1 MHVAIA
7 RQGPVLMRTPD
18 SSTGKSTRSVSRA
31 PRVPS
36 RAPIRSMAGPPG
48 TYVSQPLR
56 HPTRQGGEARAD
68 ITAAPAYPSVGQS
81 RFDDLVGSL
90 DAIVWEADGDDY
102 RMTFVSP
109 RSMGIT
115 GYPPETWL
123 TEPEFWERHV
133 HPDDR
138 ERAMAVTDAAIKAL
152 NSIRLEY
159 RFRIASEEYRWFSDV
174 IRVIRK
180 ADGSGHRLVG
190 VMIDITDQKR
200 IEETLAYRATHDTLT
215 GLLNREQL
223 DIELERVHHLPEPW
237 ALLFLDLNGFKDVND
252 GLGHSIGDEVLRIVA
267 KRLSAATRPAD
278 IVARFGGDEFCVLAS
293 VPERDTAVT
302 IAQRLRAAVHG
313 ATTVGGHALRL
324 TVTVGIAY
332 VAPTGSPETL
342 LRQADTAMYSAK
354 GLDAGVAVYEPWM
367 RKAAL
372 LRLND
377 TVEDGRPA

>member
-1 MHVAIA
+1 M
-7 RQGPVLMRTPD
+7 
-18 SSTGKSTRSVSRA
+18 
-31 PRVPS
+31 
-36 RAPIRSMAGPPG
+36 IRPTA
-48 TYVSQPLR
+48 
-56 HPTRQGGEARAD
+56 HPTRGAHAEA
-68 ITAAPAYPSVGQS
+68 AALSAHLNLGQS

-109 RSMGIT
+109 RSMDIT
-115 GYPPETWL
+115 GYPPEIWL
-123 TEPEFWERHV
+123 TEPEFWERHL

-138 ERAMAVTDAAIKAL
+138 DRAVAVTDAAIKAL
-152 NSIRLEY
+152 NSIRIEY
-159 RFRIASEEYRWFSDV
+159 RFRVASGQYRWFSDV

-267 KRLSAATRPAD
+267 KRLLAATRPGD
-278 IVARFGGDEFCVLAS
+278 LVARFGGDEFCVLAS
-293 VPERDTAVT
+293 VSERDTAVT
-302 IAQRLRAAVHG
+302 IAERLREAVHG

-342 LRQADTAMYSAK
+342 LRQADTAMYNAK
-354 GLDAGVAVYEPWM
+354 GQDAGVAVYEPWM

-372 LRLND
+372 LRLSD
-377 TVEDGRPA
+377 TAEDEPTT

>member
-1 MHVAIA
+1 MRAPGSQAGTPPRAI
-7 RQGPVLMRTPD
+7 
-18 SSTGKSTRSVSRA
+18 SRA
-31 PRVPS
+31 PTTVSLVRSPRHAVLPS
-36 RAPIRSMAGPPG
+36 LPTPANGSSAP
-48 TYVSQPLR
+48 PL
-56 HPTRQGGEARAD
+56 
-68 ITAAPAYPSVGQS
+68 PAKPVLSQS
-81 RFDDLVGSL
+81 RFDDMVGSL

-102 RMTFVSP
+102 KMTFVSP
-109 RSMGIT
+109 RSLDIA
-115 GYPPETWL
+115 GYRPETWL
-123 TEPEFWERHV
+123 TEPEFWERHL

-138 ERAMAVTDAAIKAL
+138 ERALALTDAAIKAL
-152 NSIRLEY
+152 NSLRIEY
-159 RFRIASEEYRWFSDV
+159 RFRIASGEYRWFSDV
-174 IRVIRK
+174 IRVLRK

-200 IEETLAYRATHDTLT
+200 TEETLAYRASHDTLT

-267 KRLSAATRPAD
+267 QRLASAIRPSD

-293 VPERDTAVT
+293 VGERDTAVT

-313 ATTVGGHALRL
+313 ATTVGGHTLRL
-324 TVTVGIAY
+324 GVTVGIAY
-332 VAPTGSPETL
+332 VAPDGSPDSL
-342 LRQADTAMYSAK
+342 LRQADTAMYTAK
-354 GLDAGVAVYEPWM
+354 GRDEGVAVYEPWM

-377 TVEDGRPA
+377 TVEDPTPS

>member
-1 MHVAIA
+1 
-7 RQGPVLMRTPD
+7 MRTPD
-18 SSTGKSTRSVSRA
+18 PPAGGPPGAVSGGSRASSRAATRSLSHQVREGRS
-31 PRVPS
+31 
-36 RAPIRSMAGPPG
+36 APIRG
-48 TYVSQPLR
+48 TGLSGEPKL
-56 HPTRQGGEARAD
+56 GG
-68 ITAAPAYPSVGQS
+68 S

-109 RSMGIT
+109 RALDIT
-115 GYPPETWL
+115 GYAPETWL
-123 TEPEFWERHV
+123 TEPEFWERHL

-138 ERAMAVTDAAIKAL
+138 ERAVAVTDAAINAL
-152 NSIRLEY
+152 NSIRIEY
-159 RFRIASEEYRWFSDV
+159 RFRVASGEYHWFSDV

-180 ADGSGHRLVG
+180 PDGSGHRLVG

-223 DIELERVHHLPEPW
+223 DVELERVHQLPEPW

-252 GLGHSIGDEVLRIVA
+252 GLGHSIGDEVLRVVA
-267 KRLSAATRPAD
+267 KRLSASTRPDD

-302 IAQRLRAAVHG
+302 IAQRLREAVHG

-324 TVTVGIAY
+324 TVAVGIAY

-354 GLDAGVAVYEPWM
+354 GQEGGVAVYEPWM

-372 LRLND
+372 LRLTD
-377 TVEDGRPA
+377 TVEEGPRS

>member
-1 MHVAIA
+1 
-7 RQGPVLMRTPD
+7 MRTPD

-31 PRVPS
+31 SRVPA
-36 RAPIRSMAGPPG
+36 RATIRSMAGPPG
-48 TYVSQPLR
+48 ISVSKPPR
-56 HPTRQGGEARAD
+56 HPTPQGGEARAEGS
-68 ITAAPAYPSVGQS
+68 AAPAHPTVGQS

-109 RSMGIT
+109 RSQGIT
-115 GYPPETWL
+115 GYPPELWL
-123 TEPEFWERHV
+123 TEPEFWEHHL

-138 ERAMAVTDAAIKAL
+138 DRAMAVTDAAIKAL
-152 NSIRLEY
+152 NSIRIEY
-159 RFRIASEEYRWFSDV
+159 RFRIASGEYRWFSDV

-190 VMIDITDQKR
+190 VMIDITDQKQ

-223 DIELERVHHLPEPW
+223 DIELERVHQLREPW

-252 GLGHSIGDEVLRIVA
+252 GLGHSVGDEVLRIVA
-267 KRLSAATRPAD
+267 KRLSAATRPND
-278 IVARFGGDEFCVLAS
+278 IVARFGGDEFCVLAP
-293 VPERDTAVT
+293 VAERDTAVN
-302 IAQRLRAAVHG
+302 IAQRLREAIHG
-313 ATTVGGHALRL
+313 AATVGGHTLRL

-332 VAPTGSPETL
+332 VATIGSPETL
-342 LRQADTAMYSAK
+342 LRQADAAMYSAK
-354 GLDAGVAVYEPWM
+354 HLESGVAVYEPWM

-377 TVEDGRPA
+377 TVEEGQPPGRPA

>member
-1 MHVAIA
+1 MRARDPSARGSPRTVSQSRPAAQAAARPVAGRAGSSVPQPVHLPIQD
-7 RQGPVLMRTPD
+7 RDSPVGGPVLP
-18 SSTGKSTRSVSRA
+18 
-31 PRVPS
+31 
-36 RAPIRSMAGPPG
+36 AGPNPG
-48 TYVSQPLR
+48 
-56 HPTRQGGEARAD
+56 GG
-68 ITAAPAYPSVGQS
+68 S

-109 RSMGIT
+109 RSLDIA
-115 GYPPETWL
+115 GYPPGLWL
-123 TEPEFWERHV
+123 TEPEFWEHHV

-138 ERAMAVTDAAIKAL
+138 DRVMAATDAAINAL
-152 NSIRLEY
+152 QSLRIEY
-159 RFRIASEEYRWFSDV
+159 RFRVASGSYRWFSDV

-180 ADGSGHRLVG
+180 QDGSGHRLVG

-223 DIELERVHHLPEPW
+223 NIELARVHRLPEPW
-237 ALLFLDLNGFKDVND
+237 ALLFLDLNEFKDVND
-252 GLGHSIGDEVLRIVA
+252 GLGHSIGDDILRIVA
-267 KRLSAATRPAD
+267 QRLASTTRPAD

-293 VPERDTAVT
+293 VAERDTAVA
-302 IAQRLRAAVHG
+302 IAHRLRAGVHE
-313 ATTVGGHALRL
+313 AISVGGHTLRL

-342 LRQADTAMYSAK
+342 LRQADAAMYSAK
-354 GLDAGVAVYEPWM
+354 GQDVGVAVYEPWM

-377 TVEDGRPA
+377 TVEDGQPS

>member
-1 MHVAIA
+1 MTA
-7 RQGPVLMRTPD
+7 PD
-18 SSTGKSTRSVSRA
+18 SSTGKSPRSVSRA

-36 RAPIRSMAGPPG
+36 PTAIRSLADPPD
-48 TYVSQPLR
+48 TYRDVPASP
-56 HPTRQGGEARAD
+56 A
-68 ITAAPAYPSVGQS
+68 TATVGQS

-109 RSMGIT
+109 RSLDIA
-115 GYPPETWL
+115 GYPPEEWL
-123 TEPEFWERHV
+123 TEPEFWEHHV
-133 HPDDR
+133 HPDDLGD
-138 ERAMAVTDAAIKAL
+138 AMATTDAAIKAL
-152 NSIRLEY
+152 SSVRIEY
-159 RFRIASEEYRWFSDV
+159 RFRVADGSYRWFSDV
-174 IRVIRK
+174 IRVLRK
-180 ADGSGHRLVG
+180 QDGSGHRLVG
-190 VMIDITDQKR
+190 VMIDITDQKS
-200 IEETLAYRATHDTLT
+200 IEATLAYRATHDTLT

-223 DIELERVHHLPEPW
+223 DIELARVHRLPEPW

-267 KRLSAATRPAD
+267 QRLAAATRPAD

-293 VPERDTAVT
+293 VAEHDTAVT
-302 IAQRLRAAVHG
+302 IAHRLRDAVHG
-313 ATTVGGHALRL
+313 ATTVGGHAIRL

-342 LRQADTAMYSAK
+342 LRQADAAMYSAK
-354 GLDAGVAVYEPWM
+354 GQDLGVAVYEPWM

-377 TVEDGRPA
+377 TAEDGRPS

>member
-1 MHVAIA
+1 VTRPASHPALP
-7 RQGPVLMRTPD
+7 RLPD
-18 SSTGKSTRSVSRA
+18 PA
-31 PRVPS
+31 PGHS
-36 RAPIRSMAGPPG
+36 ALA
-48 TYVSQPLR
+48 L
-56 HPTRQGGEARAD
+56 
-68 ITAAPAYPSVGQS
+68 PAKPMLSQS

-109 RSMGIT
+109 RTLDIA
-115 GYPPETWL
+115 GYPPDVWR
-123 TEPEFWERHV
+123 TEPEFWERHL

-138 ERAMAVTDAAIKAL
+138 ERAMSVTDAAIRAL
-152 NSIRLEY
+152 NSIRIEY
-159 RFRIASEEYRWFSDV
+159 RFLVASGEYRWFSDV

-200 IEETLAYRATHDTLT
+200 IEETLAYRASHDTLT

-223 DIELERVHHLPEPW
+223 DIELERVHQLPEPW

-267 KRLSAATRPAD
+267 QRLASAIRPSD
-278 IVARFGGDEFCVLAS
+278 IVARFGGDEFCVLAA
-293 VPERDTAVT
+293 VGERDTAVT
-302 IAQRLRAAVHG
+302 MARRLRSAVHG
-313 ATTVGGHALRL
+313 ATTVGGHTLRL

-332 VAPTGSPETL
+332 VAPDGSPETL
-342 LRQADTAMYSAK
+342 LRQADTAMYTAK
-354 GLDAGVAVYEPWM
+354 GTDDGVAVYEPWM

-377 TVEDGRPA
+377 SVGDGRPA

>member
-1 MHVAIA
+1 MSRSHDRGRIPMS
-7 RQGPVLMRTPD
+7 RPD
-18 SSTGKSTRSVSRA
+18 SPTGRPARSISRPSRSMSQGAIGSVDRA
-31 PRVPS
+31 PGTSASPPDRQTGV
-36 RAPIRSMAGPPG
+36 APPMA
-48 TYVSQPLR
+48 
-56 HPTRQGGEARAD
+56 PTSTTH
-68 ITAAPAYPSVGQS
+68 ISLGQS

-109 RSMGIT
+109 RSMDIT

-123 TEPEFWERHV
+123 TQPEFWERHM

-138 ERAMAVTDAAIKAL
+138 DRAVAVTDAAIKAL
-152 NSIRLEY
+152 NSIRIEY
-159 RFRIASEEYRWFSDV
+159 RFRVAGGQYRWFSDV

-200 IEETLAYRATHDTLT
+200 IEEALAYRATHDTLT

-223 DIELERVHHLPEPW
+223 DIELARVHQLPEPW

-267 KRLSAATRPAD
+267 KRLLATTRPDD
-278 IVARFGGDEFCVLAS
+278 IVARFGGDEFCVLAA

-302 IAQRLRAAVHG
+302 IAHRLRDAVHG
-313 ATTVGGHALRL
+313 ATTVGGHTLRL
-324 TVTVGIAY
+324 TVTVGVAY
-332 VAPTGSPETL
+332 VAPDGSPESL
-342 LRQADTAMYSAK
+342 LRQADAAMYSAK
-354 GLDAGVAVYEPWM
+354 SLDDGVAVYEPWM

-377 TVEDGRPA
+377 TADGRPSSA

>member
-1 MHVAIA
+1 
-7 RQGPVLMRTPD
+7 MRTP
-18 SSTGKSTRSVSRA
+18 VSRA
-31 PRVPS
+31 PL
-36 RAPIRSMAGPPG
+36 RARSSV
-48 TYVSQPLR
+48 TVS
-56 HPTRQGGEARAD
+56 
-68 ITAAPAYPSVGQS
+68 PALTVLGQT

-109 RSMGIT
+109 RSRDIA
-115 GYPPETWL
+115 GYQEGVWL
-123 TEPEFWERHV
+123 NEPEFWERHL

-138 ERAMAVTDAAIKAL
+138 ERAIAVTDAAIKAL
-152 NSIRLEY
+152 NSVRIEY
-159 RFRIASEEYRWFSDV
+159 RFQVASGEYRWFSDV

-200 IEETLAYRATHDTLT
+200 TEELLAYRATHDTLT

-223 DIELERVHHLPEPW
+223 DIELERVHQLPDPW

-252 GLGHSIGDEVLRIVA
+252 ALGHSVGDEVLRIVA
-267 KRLSAATRPAD
+267 QRLTTATRPDD
-278 IVARFGGDEFCVLAS
+278 IVARFGGDEFCVLAP
-293 VPERDTAVT
+293 VLEQDTAVS
-302 IAQRLRAAVHG
+302 IARRLRDAVHG
-313 ATTVGGHALRL
+313 ATTVGGHKLRL

-332 VAPTGSPETL
+332 VAPHGSPETL
-342 LRQADTAMYSAK
+342 LRQADAAMYSAK

-372 LRLND
+372 LRLTD
-377 TVEDGRPA
+377 VGEEGPPS